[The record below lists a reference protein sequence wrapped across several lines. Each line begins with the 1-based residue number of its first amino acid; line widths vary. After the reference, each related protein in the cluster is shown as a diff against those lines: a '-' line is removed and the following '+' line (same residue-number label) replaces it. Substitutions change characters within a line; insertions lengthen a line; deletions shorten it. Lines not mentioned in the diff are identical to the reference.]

1 MTRAA
6 AWLRSLAGQF
16 VCFMLAALILS
27 QALAFL
33 VSKQEHSRAL
43 DDAAKSEFFS
53 RARTM
58 TRLMETVPP
67 DLRRASLQASET
79 GNSRFWLTGSDPA
92 DPALWRQEAVRQ
104 FARPLENFIDLM
116 RVFTGAP
123 AEPALPDPDRVAV
136 MNVEEGW
143 HVPRQ
148 SLWALPQPVKYTYF
162 EGTRGYGLVITLSDG
177 QWLSAA
183 YYLEDMPD
191 AWTAASLVSPVL
203 TALILALIGIVIAHR
218 ITRPL
223 RGLARSAEALGRGE
237 SLPPLDENGPEEVRG
252 TAAAFNRM
260 QARLNRFIE
269 DRTRMLAAIGH
280 DLRTPLTALRLRTEF
295 VSDPEEQ
302 RKMLEAID
310 EMHQMTE
317 AAIEL
322 ARGGSSEEPV
332 REVDLMALVGSLCD
346 DLADL
351 GQPVS
356 HEEGPREI
364 LRCRPNAMRRAL
376 RNLIENAVRYGGRAE
391 VSVVRRGGLIEVVIR
406 DSGPGIAEAMR
417 EHAFAPFSR
426 LERSRNRDS
435 GGAGLGLTIAR
446 SIVRQHGGDICLSD
460 GNPGLTVT
468 VTLPRGDGQGD
479 PFPT

>member
-1 MTRAA
+1 MKVVVLGDIS
-6 AWLRSLAGQF
+6 W
-16 VCFMLAALILS
+16 
-27 QALAFL
+27 
-33 VSKQEHSRAL
+33 
-43 DDAAKSEFFS
+43 
-53 RARTM
+53 
-58 TRLMETVPP
+58 P
-67 DLRRASLQASET
+67 DLYHL
-79 GNSRFWLTGSDPA
+79 GD
-92 DPALWRQEAVRQ
+92 EA
-104 FARPLENFIDLM
+104 
-116 RVFTGAP
+116 
-123 AEPALPDPDRVAV
+123 
-136 MNVEEGW
+136 
-143 HVPRQ
+143 
-148 SLWALPQPVKYTYF
+148 
-162 EGTRGYGLVITLSDG
+162 
-177 QWLSAA
+177 
-183 YYLEDMPD
+183 
-191 AWTAASLVSPVL
+191 
-203 TALILALIGIVIAHR
+203 
-218 ITRPL
+218 
-223 RGLARSAEALGRGE
+223 
-237 SLPPLDENGPEEVRG
+237 
-252 TAAAFNRM
+252 
-260 QARLNRFIE
+260 
-269 DRTRMLAAIGH
+269 
-280 DLRTPLTALRLRTEF
+280 
-295 VSDPEEQ
+295 
-302 RKMLEAID
+302 
-310 EMHQMTE
+310 MTE